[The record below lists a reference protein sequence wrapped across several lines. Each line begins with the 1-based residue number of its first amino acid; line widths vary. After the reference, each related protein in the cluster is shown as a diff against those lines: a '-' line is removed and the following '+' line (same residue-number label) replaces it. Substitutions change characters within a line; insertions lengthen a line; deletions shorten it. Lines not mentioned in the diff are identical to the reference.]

1 MKKQSS
7 VKSFGIL
14 FFLVFL
20 IVGLWPLLN
29 DKEIRIWSIILS
41 IMFLVLGLTK
51 SRILIPLNNYWIK
64 LGEIL
69 GKKQSGSPSVYV
81 ADLSFDY
88 DLLEDAKI
96 MVEDI
101 LSKNPKLENIEG
113 ENLRNLLYLQERDA
127 AILTLTAG

>member
-41 IMFLVLGLTK
+41 AVFLVLGLTRSK
-51 SRILIPLNNYWIK
+51 ILIPFNKYWIK

-69 GKKQSGSPSVYV
+69 GKIV
-81 ADLSFDY
+81 APIVMLIVFLGVVTPMAFLVKLFGK
-88 DLLEDAKI
+88 DLLNLKFNKKTNSYWLNRQKKLGP
-96 MVEDI
+96 M
-101 LSKNPKLENIEG
+101 KN
-113 ENLRNLLYLQERDA
+113 QF
-127 AILTLTAG
+127 